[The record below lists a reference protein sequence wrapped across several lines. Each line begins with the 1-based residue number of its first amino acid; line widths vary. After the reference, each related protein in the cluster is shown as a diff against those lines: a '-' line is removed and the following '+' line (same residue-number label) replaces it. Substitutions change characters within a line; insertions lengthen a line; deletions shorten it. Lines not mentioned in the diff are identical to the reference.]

1 MIPDESPTALHI
13 AHLVRDAVRA
23 AVSEARDRL
32 RSRVRGMADDA
43 AFVRG
48 YDEGVKAATRQV
60 GHAGGVPV
68 AQIER
73 TIDRE
78 AAIGGMVEV
87 AQRAGAERQRLADMF
102 TEGLAEARARYAD
115 EGGTVALA
123 P

>member
-1 MIPDESPTALHI
+1 MIPDESPTALHA
-13 AHLVRDAVRA
+13 AHLVRDAVLA

-48 YDEGVKAATRQV
+48 YDEGVKAATRVV
-60 GHAGGVPV
+60 GVEAGVCLGL
-68 AQIER
+68 ILR
-73 TIDRE
+73 DLDRE
-78 AAIGGMVEV
+78 GAIGGMTEV

>member
-1 MIPDESPTALHI
+1 MIPDESPTVLHVL
-13 AHLVRDAVRA
+13 HLYRDAVLA

-87 AQRAGAERQRLADMF
+87 AALVATRRRRQAEV
-102 TEGLAEARARYAD
+102 LAETRDRLHGRD
-115 EGGTVALA
+115 TVAPA